1 MQIFNSKN
9 TRITDAENHGVL
21 VLCSDNQRHLMS
33 LRAARKLENAE
44 SAEPWKKG
52 LCTSDFTLMRQ
63 PLLFDIEDFEGFE
76 PRTKAHQTAPL
87 SSNVKA

>member
-1 MQIFNSKN
+1 MQFFYSKN
-9 TRITDAENHGVL
+9 TRITDAENHDVL

-63 PLLFDIEDFEGFE
+63 PYFLHIDLLINDAEVF
-76 PRTKAHQTAPL
+76 TKALDIAVNMAL
-87 SSNVKA
+87 